1 MCRDQGEVGRAILGR
16 HTCACRWASQELL
29 RQHVIA
35 SHSKFYSEGKRF
47 ARVAKVGRALTWLT
61 AVNRLSHHLK
71 GPIAY

>member
-47 ARVAKVGRALTWLT
+47 ARVAKVGR
-61 AVNRLSHHLK
+61 H
-71 GPIAY
+71 